1 MALHSSAIGW
11 IVFADMK
18 NPEIGWSR
26 NRRRCE
32 RELQPLRLR
41 ARLGSNVSDHQWE
54 PPAVASDLYILTILD
69 AYSDQVNFAACMIP
83 AVLSLSHWRSS
94 VHRKRSISVTLLLQ
108 AATSPT
114 GQYVT
119 ALPPTS
125 RNTSRSL
132 ATTGV
137 PQAIASTI
145 GSPKPS
151 RSDGKSTNAARRYKE
166 ASVSLP
172 TLGSTRT
179 DSCSLSSVRI
189 SLCSAVNA
197 PPTCNKR
204 ALGSTSLTPENT
216 LSRTS
221 IRFLG
226 IVLPTCSR
234 SICSFDP
241 GPSIFAACASAVGS
255 GSGEHEGCTPLGTTT
270 ARSAGTRS
278 RANNWVRVATLS
290 QVTRAARRNPLSERF
305 IIFLKNID
313 LGSCAGSRRH

>member
-18 NPEIGWSR
+18 NTEIGWSR

-32 RELQPLRLR
+32 RELQPLRRLR

-54 PPAVASDLYILTILD
+54 PPEVSSDLYRLTILD
-69 AYSDQVNFAACMIP
+69 AYSDQVNFAACVMP
-83 AVLSLSHWRSS
+83 AVLSLSHSCSS
-94 VHRKRSISVTLLLQ
+94 VHRKRSISVTRLLQ
-108 AATSPT
+108 AAASPT
-114 GQYVT
+114 GQYVA

-137 PQAIASTI
+137 PQAIASTT

-151 RSDGKSTNAARRYKE
+151 RSDGKSTSAARRYKE
-166 ASVSLP
+166 ARISLP
-172 TLGSTRT
+172 TVGSTRT

-189 SLCSAVNA
+189 SVCSAVNA

-204 ALGSTSLTPENT
+204 VRGSTSLTPENT

-226 IVLPTCSR
+226 IELPTCNR
-234 SICSFDP
+234 SIWSFVP
-241 GPSIFAACASAVGS
+241 APSIFTACASAVGW
-255 GSGEHEGCTPLGTTT
+255 GTGEHEGCTPLGTTT

-278 RANNWVRVATLS
+278 
-290 QVTRAARRNPLSERF
+290 
-305 IIFLKNID
+305 
-313 LGSCAGSRRH
+313 

>member
-1 MALHSSAIGW
+1 MALHSAAIGW

-18 NPEIGWSR
+18 NTEIGWSR

-32 RELQPLRLR
+32 RELQPLRRLR
-41 ARLGSNVSDHQWE
+41 ARLRPNISDHQRE
-54 PPAVASDLYILTILD
+54 PPDVTSDLYRLTILD
-69 AYSDQVNFAACMIP
+69 AYSDQVNFAACVIP
-83 AVLSLSHWRSS
+83 AVLSLSHWPLS
-94 VHRKRSISVTLLLQ
+94 VHRKRSTSVTFLLQ

-114 GQYVT
+114 GQYVA

-137 PQAIASTI
+137 PQAIASTT

-151 RSDGKSTNAARRYKE
+151 RSDGKSSNSARRYK
-166 ASVSLP
+166 AARISLP

-179 DSCSLSSVRI
+179 DSCSLSSVR
-189 SLCSAVNA
+189 SLLCSGVNA
-197 PPTCNKR
+197 PPTCNRR
-204 ALGSTSLTPENT
+204 ALGITSLTPENT

-226 IVLPTCSR
+226 MVLPTCSR
-234 SICSFDP
+234 SMWWFAP
-241 GPSIFAACASAVGS
+241 APSIFATCASAMGW
-255 GSGEHEGCTPLGTTT
+255 GSGEHEECTPLGTTT

-278 RANNWVRVATLS
+278 
-290 QVTRAARRNPLSERF
+290 
-305 IIFLKNID
+305 
-313 LGSCAGSRRH
+313 

>member
-1 MALHSSAIGW
+1 MALHSATIGW

-18 NPEIGWSR
+18 NTEIGCSR
-26 NRRRCE
+26 SRRRCE
-32 RELQPLRLR
+32 RELQPVRRLR
-41 ARLGSNVSDHQWE
+41 ARLGPNFSDHQWE

-137 PQAIASTI
+137 PQAIASTT

-151 RSDGKSTNAARRYKE
+151 RSDGKSTSAARRYK
-166 ASVSLP
+166 AARISLS

-179 DSCSLSSVRI
+179 NSCSLSSVR
-189 SLCSAVNA
+189 SLLCSGVKAL
-197 PPTCNKR
+197 PTCNRR
-204 ALGSTSLTPENT
+204 ALGRTSLTPEN
-216 LSRTS
+216 
-221 IRFLG
+221 
-226 IVLPTCSR
+226 
-234 SICSFDP
+234 
-241 GPSIFAACASAVGS
+241 
-255 GSGEHEGCTPLGTTT
+255 
-270 ARSAGTRS
+270 
-278 RANNWVRVATLS
+278 
-290 QVTRAARRNPLSERF
+290 
-305 IIFLKNID
+305 
-313 LGSCAGSRRH
+313 